1 LKFNAKILKKTPP
14 IVTFSTT
21 ILKALKEKKSHKPE
35 KKSY

>member
-1 LKFNAKILKKTPP
+1 MQKFEKKPP
-14 IVTFSTT
+14 PPSIVTFSTT